1 MSDAHPKNAA
11 ASAYAKLKNIA
22 TVQNCNLMHLLI
34 RYAMERFLYRLS
46 VSEYSNQF
54 VLKGGNLFVIWQK
67 GKNLR
72 PTIDTDLL
80 YSGNPDPTYLKTIF
94 GEICDCPENHND
106 GIRFD
111 TKSLAVSTIRE
122 ETEYGGTR
130 IFFNAYLGTARI
142 RLQFDIGIGDTITPP
157 PEWADF
163 PVLLKGDIP
172 RLRIYPKETAIAEKL
187 ETMVSRGMLN
197 SRMKDFYDIW
207 LLTELFDFNF
217 KTLQQAVINT
227 FSNRHVSLPIEP
239 PDCFTDEFF
248 LSSIKQTQWRA
259 FCRKNE
265 LQGQPDNLAEV
276 MIRIKAFLLPV
287 VSPAQSQPSKW
298 HFGKGWN

>member
-1 MSDAHPKNAA
+1 MSDARPKNAA

-22 TVQNCNLMHLLI
+22 TVKKCNLMHLLI

-46 VSEYSNQF
+46 VSEYAKQF

-67 GKNLR
+67 GETLR
-72 PTIDTDLL
+72 PTIDSDFL
-80 YSGNPDPTYLKTIF
+80 YFGNPDPAYLKSIF
-94 GEICDCPENHND
+94 VEICDCTGNQND

-111 TKSLAVSTIRE
+111 TKSLDVSTIRE

-130 IFFNAYLGTARI
+130 IVFNAYLGTARI

-157 PEWADF
+157 AEWAEF

-172 RLRIYPKETAIAEKL
+172 RLRIYPKETAIAEKF

-207 LLTELFDFNF
+207 LLTELFDFTL
-217 KTLQQAVINT
+217 KTLQHAVINT

-239 PDCFTDEFF
+239 PDCFTDEFCF
-248 LSSIKQTQWRA
+248 SPIKQTQWNA
-259 FCRKNE
+259 FCQKNE
-265 LQGQPDNLAEV
+265 LHGQPDNLADV

-287 VSPAQSQPSKW
+287 LFPAKSQPLKW
-298 HFGKGWN
+298 HFGKDWN